1 MRVEDVVRVAPK
13 TSASESIAACGIELF
28 PHERLAFVK
37 GRPVDL
43 TAREFDILACLAS
56 HPGWVYSPEQLA
68 DGDEK
73 ETDHSPDSV
82 RVHIAHLRR
91 KLALA
96 DADGIVRT
104 VRGAGYRL
112 QGGIAAEVGDT
123 DTDANVLETGPIV
136 VGDGARVCSRRIRD
150 SFWMLEEAVVE
161 LEQTR
166 GGREVVER
174 ACDALDHA
182 RHVICGL
189 LSERTP

>member
-1 MRVEDVVRVAPK
+1 MGVEDVVRGASK
-13 TSASESIAACGIELF
+13 MSASESIAACGIELF

-37 GRPVDL
+37 GRPVNL
-43 TAREFDILACLAS
+43 TTREFDILACLAS

-68 DGDEK
+68 DGDER
-73 ETDHSPDSV
+73 ESDFSPDSV

-96 DADGIVRT
+96 DADGVVCT

-112 QGGIAAEVGDT
+112 QGGIAAGVGPG
-123 DTDANVLETGPIV
+123 TDANVFEEGPV
-136 VGDGARVCSRRIRD
+136 VIGDGARVCSRRIRD
-150 SFWMLEEAVVE
+150 SFWVLEEAVVE

-166 GGREVVER
+166 GGREVVET

-182 RHVICGL
+182 RHVIRGL